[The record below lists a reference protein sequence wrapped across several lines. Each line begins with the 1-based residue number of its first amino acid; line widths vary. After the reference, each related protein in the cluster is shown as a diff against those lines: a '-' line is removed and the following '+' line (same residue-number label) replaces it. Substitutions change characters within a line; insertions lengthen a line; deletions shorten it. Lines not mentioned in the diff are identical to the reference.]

1 MVSKDILARAKQYLC
16 WDLFQD
22 LSIQLIEVKGSVS
35 YFLAPQDERSTIL
48 LFLKPIDGDYSESL
62 FLLFHE
68 VGHYM
73 AYRLLKQ
80 SNDESQY
87 WKLVSEVNGPDKLQF
102 ERHAWE
108 RGREYFEWFIEQE
121 SLTGTDLLTAYDVYA
136 QRSMQTYA

>member
-22 LSIQLIEVKGSVS
+22 LSIQLIEVTGSVS
-35 YFLAPQDERSTIL
+35 YFFAPQDDRSTIL

-87 WKLVSEVNGPDKLQF
+87 WRLVSEVSGPDKLQF

-108 RGREYFEWFIEQE
+108 RGREYFERFVEQE
-121 SLTGTDLLTAYDVYA
+121 VLSGGDLLAQYDVVA
-136 QRSMQTYA
+136 QRSLHTYE